1 MLLGLLMPLL
11 RRFGA
16 RTRMLIGA
24 AVMVAGLAL
33 VLTLVLRG
41 HAPGGSVLLIRI
53 GLLLT
58 LGGLAPLASAI
69 RRSRPSDQPPV
80 PDPEQPGNQP

>member
-53 GLLLT
+53 GLLLA
-58 LGGLAPLASAI
+58 LAGVVPFASGM
-69 RRSRPSDQPPV
+69 RRSQPSDQPPV
-80 PDPEQPGNQP
+80 PDPEQPGDQA